1 MIDVSNGNRGVLK
14 RIIKEGTGEL
24 PEPNSR
30 ITIHYIGK
38 IAESG
43 AVFDSSRERT
53 RPEEIKLGEGMITEG
68 WELSL
73 LSMKQGEISRFYI
86 FSNYGYGELGCP
98 PRIPAR
104 SNLLF
109 EIEMLNIERIPLPL
123 PLEKEESF
131 EERIKKATTE
141 KESGNS
147 FYSKAAYRKAVK
159 SYNRGIAHFN
169 GLHDLLEEE
178 EEELNKIKLPL
189 LLNLTAANIQL
200 KDYLKARQSA
210 EQALAI
216 DPKNIKALFRLGQA
230 QRYLGNFDLARS
242 KLNEASNLQPS
253 DKAIKD
259 ELKQLDVDIIEYHK
273 KTKDI
278 FFGMFERKPPEK
290 KKEDLGEGVVVGGN
304 TSW

>member
-1 MIDVSNGNRGVLK
+1 VQNINNKMSQSAEPITTNNSDVNPTNITETDVLNELLKYQWTIEQEEGQPIDLDIDDDEEEFDTEDDNNSNSLDPLKKKSKESKKTKQPLYRHAPVEKWPEEEPEEHKLMIDVSNGNRGVLK

-73 LSMKQGEISRFYI
+73 LSMKQGEMSRFYI
-86 FSNYGYGELGCP
+86 FSNYGYGDLGCP

-109 EIEMLNIERIPLPL
+109 EIEMLNIERIPLPV

-131 EERIKKATTE
+131 EERIKKKLQLRKRVEIHFIVKQPIE
-141 KESGNS
+141 K
-147 FYSKAAYRKAVK
+147 
-159 SYNRGIAHFN
+159 
-169 GLHDLLEEE
+169 LLKVIIGVS
-178 EEELNKIKLPL
+178 LILM
-189 LLNLTAANIQL
+189 
-200 KDYLKARQSA
+200 DYM
-210 EQALAI
+210 I
-216 DPKNIKALFRLGQA
+216 C
-230 QRYLGNFDLARS
+230 
-242 KLNEASNLQPS
+242 
-253 DKAIKD
+253 
-259 ELKQLDVDIIEYHK
+259 
-273 KTKDI
+273 
-278 FFGMFERKPPEK
+278 
-290 KKEDLGEGVVVGGN
+290 
-304 TSW
+304 